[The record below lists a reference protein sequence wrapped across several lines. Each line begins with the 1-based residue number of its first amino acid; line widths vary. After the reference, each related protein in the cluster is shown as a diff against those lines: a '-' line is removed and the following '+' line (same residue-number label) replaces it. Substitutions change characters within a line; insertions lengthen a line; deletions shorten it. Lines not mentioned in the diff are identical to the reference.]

1 MVNIAIVKLKLE
13 EDFVGFKLHK
23 FFQLMFDYELLS
35 IDEYHNIIYGT
46 TDSKKLS
53 LVKMGL
59 TINVIN
65 RLEEDGQ
72 LENISI
78 DINNNL
84 YANARFEAYKQGVDD
99 FYRFELN
106 KFL

>member
-1 MVNIAIVKLKLE
+1 
-13 EDFVGFKLHK
+13 
-23 FFQLMFDYELLS
+23 MFDYELLT

-46 TDSKKLS
+46 TNPKKLG

-59 TINVIN
+59 TMNVIN

-78 DINNNL
+78 DNNNNL
-84 YANARFEAYKQGVDD
+84 FANSKFDVYKQSVDD

>member
-1 MVNIAIVKLKLE
+1 MYFENRKKSMKENISSGVAY
-13 EDFVGFKLHK
+13 
-23 FFQLMFDYELLS
+23 YELLS
-35 IDEYHNIIYGT
+35 IDEYYNIIYGT

-53 LVKMGL
+53 SGKMGL

-78 DINNNL
+78 DVNNNL
-84 YANARFEAYKQGVDD
+84 YANTKFEAYKQGVDD